1 MSRGGRART
10 RPVALAARGAA
21 QLACAA
27 ALLAAGVA
35 GGWFAC
41 ATAGIALML
50 AGAVG
55 LVEVLLARVLR
66 AGERGPAGPLGAPE
80 RSEDSWVRVDQHGR
94 VIGRPGRLPAERGLY
109 RQRSVTLTWRDPFGF
124 WRAQR
129 VEATDREVRVPPV
142 ADPALVRLVSSRA
155 VARSLD
161 RSAEPDPSG
170 VRPYE
175 RGDGLR
181 QISWRQSAHHGELM
195 SLERAGDQA
204 PPVLVVADTLAARD
218 ADALAVTAEALLRGL
233 RRAPDVLL
241 TDGLA
246 SWRAPMQQERL
257 LAALVADDEA
267 AGGADARAR
276 LVGRLAG
283 GGAERRR
290 VLLVTCDARGPLAT
304 ALSRGPLGRSLVVVE
319 ARPGHAAAAPREG
332 RAQAEKDEAPVAAAP
347 AQAVTSVPCELL
359 ALACCCALALL
370 TMVPFLD
377 MIRDGAWAIPT
388 AALLAAG
395 AAAGC
400 GTGSLLARRGARPI
414 ARAIAAEV
422 LAVAALAAG
431 VLVACSLFE
440 ARRGFGVLEATA
452 ELARAAGARE
462 ADPLGAVRTLVTSGV
477 AQLGGQPFSEADAA
491 WDLLILLGGAALAAV
506 CALLASFQP
515 TRPAVAL
522 VPLGLAA
529 ADQSVMGTTSP
540 AWVAGVCA
548 LGLALAWLAAP
559 RDRRPLRVGLVVLLA
574 CALGAAGTLTARA
587 DGVPAIGL
595 SGGTRIETLVDLSR
609 DLRRNSSAVA
619 LTYTTNAGSPLYL
632 RAAVLEDF
640 DGSTWR
646 ANTDADAL
654 LDEPLEQIQGVAVA
668 VGTITTTVE
677 TRGGSSPVPPGT
689 TSVRS
694 RGASSYVAMGENRT
708 PIATSAGVDAVGRE
722 LAAIRALVGGTG
734 REPRGRPR
742 GMLEV
747 EGGVGPNIQ
756 AVVDAARGD
765 GADATGGDASD
776 QIEVI
781 RWLVDYF
788 ASGGFAYTLDAPG
801 GDGQD
806 NLAVIDDFLAERRG
820 YCTHYATAF
829 TALARLLG
837 VPARVAMGY
846 QPEGPADADGS
857 YEVTMRQLH
866 AWSEVWVDGYGWV
879 GVDVTPA
886 AGDAEPNEPATT
898 TPATPTTSQQPQ
910 AEAEAEEP
918 EEEVAPDE
926 PDADQDEPG
935 APGDARPSG
944 NDAPGGTPE
953 LPAWAAPVLLG
964 LCAVGCI
971 GAAAGLALRARR
983 RRLERGDW
991 GYAWRRL
998 CRVARRARVRWDRSA
1013 TEQDVAAAICA
1024 RLDDTALADA
1034 VRDLARRA
1042 CLARYGEGPVAGD
1055 GTRLPQTLRDLAHAL
1070 RRR

>member
-1 MSRGGRART
+1 MSRGGRARAW
-10 RPVALAARGAA
+10 PVALTARGAA
-21 QLACAA
+21 QLAAAA
-27 ALLAAGVA
+27 ALLAAGAA
-35 GGWFAC
+35 GGWHAV
-41 ATAGIALML
+41 AAAGAALAL

-55 LVEVLLARVLR
+55 LVGVLLARGLR

-80 RSEDSWVRVDQHGR
+80 RSEDSWARVDQHGR

-109 RQRSVTLTWRDPFGF
+109 RQRSVTLTWHDAFGF
-124 WRAQR
+124 WRARR

-161 RSAEPDPSG
+161 RNAEPDPSG

-181 QISWRQSAHHGELM
+181 QISWRQTAHHGELM
-195 SLERAGDQA
+195 SLETAGGQA
-204 PPVLVVADTLAARD
+204 PPVLVVADTLGARD

-233 RRAPDVLL
+233 RRVPDVLL

-246 SWRAPMQQERL
+246 SWRSPVQQERF

-304 ALSRGPLGRSLVVVE
+304 ALSRGPLGRALVVVE
-319 ARPGHAAAAPREG
+319 ARPGLAAATPHEG
-332 RAQAEKDEAPVAAAP
+332 RAQAEKDEAPAAAP
-347 AQAVTSVPCELL
+347 PAAAGTTLPCELL

-370 TMVPFLD
+370 SMVPFLD
-377 MIRDGAWAIPT
+377 MIRDGAWAMPT

-400 GTGSLLARRGARPI
+400 GTGSLLARRGARPVT
-414 ARAIAAEV
+414 RAIAAEA

-452 ELARAAGARE
+452 ELVQAAGARE
-462 ADPLGAVRTLVTSGV
+462 ADPLGAMRSLVASGV
-477 AQLGGQPFSEADAA
+477 AQLGGQPFAEADAA
-491 WDLLILLGGAALAAV
+491 WDLLVLLGGTALAAI
-506 CALLASFQP
+506 CALLASFRP
-515 TRPAVAL
+515 TRAAVAIA
-522 VPLGLAA
+522 PLGLAA

-619 LTYTTNAGSPLYL
+619 LTYTTNADRPLYL

-646 ANTDADAL
+646 ANTDADADAL
-654 LDEPLEQIQGVAVA
+654 LDEPLQARSGATIAVA
-668 VGTITTTVE
+668 TATVTTTIR

-689 TSVRS
+689 VSVRS
-694 RGASSYVAMGENRT
+694 TDARAYVATGSYREPVTSVEDVDEIGGFVTALSAAVIASSRPTELLVIGGERGEHVSGVVAQAR
-708 PIATSAGVDAVGRE
+708 ADGVLDSGDQV
-722 LAAIRALVGGTG
+722 
-734 REPRGRPR
+734 
-742 GMLEV
+742 
-747 EGGVGPNIQ
+747 
-756 AVVDAARGD
+756 AVV
-765 GADATGGDASD
+765 
-776 QIEVI
+776 

-788 ASGGFAYTLDAPG
+788 TSGGFVYALDAPG

-829 TALARLLG
+829 TVLARLLG

-846 QPEGPADADGS
+846 QPEGPVSADGS

-866 AWSEVWVDGYGWV
+866 AWSEVWLDGIGWI

-886 AGDAEPNEPATT
+886 AGDAGNDEPEDT
-898 TPATPTTSQQPQ
+898 TPAAPTTSQRPQ
-910 AEAEAEEP
+910 AEADAPDEEP
-918 EEEVAPDE
+918 EAEA
-926 PDADQDEPG
+926 DEPG
-935 APGDARPSG
+935 VPSDAAEGEATGDAPLE
-944 NDAPGGTPE
+944 P
-953 LPAWAAPVLLG
+953 PAWLAPALLG
-964 LCAVGCI
+964 LCALGCI

-991 GYAWRRL
+991 DYAWRRV
-998 CRVARRARVRWDRSA
+998 CRVARRARVRWERSA

-1024 RLDDTALADA
+1024 RLDDAALEGA
-1034 VRDLARRA
+1034 VRDLARHA
-1042 CLARYGEGPVAGD
+1042 CLARYGESPVVGD
-1055 GTRLPQTLRDLAHAL
+1055 GSRLPQALRDLAHAL
-1070 RRR
+1070 RSR